1 MTSWQL
7 AFNATTTMLVGQ
19 WITGGVVSTT
29 VTFWLQVL
37 VSPHPSIIC
46 QVWVMDFGQTPLV
59 TRLVEVMSTL
69 VKIPLG
75 GSSRLVQQDE
85 ATGRS
90 NVQVLPH
97 CTVLFVGHITCKQL
111 VGQHPKTVTVWLQL
125 VLSPH
130 PSIICQVLVMA
141 SCGQA
146 PLVTRPVGMISTL
159 VWTPATLL
167 VQQVETV
174 GRSNDQVLP
183 HCTVLLVGHCTCRQL
198 VGQHPKTVTVWLQLV
213 LLPHPSIICQVWV
226 IVSCGQAPLV
236 TKPVEVTSTLVKRPV
251 GVWIRLVQQ
260 VETNGGSNVQVV
272 PHGTVLLVGHC
283 T

>member
-29 VTFWLQVL
+29 VTVWLQVL
-37 VSPHPSIIC
+37 VSPHPSKIR
-46 QVWVMDFGQTPLV
+46 QVWVMSFGQTPLV

-85 ATGRS
+85 AIGRS

-130 PSIICQVLVMA
+130 PSIICQVSVM
-141 SCGQA
+141 
-146 PLVTRPVGMISTL
+146 
-159 VWTPATLL
+159 
-167 VQQVETV
+167 
-174 GRSNDQVLP
+174 
-183 HCTVLLVGHCTCRQL
+183 
-198 VGQHPKTVTVWLQLV
+198 
-213 LLPHPSIICQVWV
+213 
-226 IVSCGQAPLV
+226 VSCGQAPLV
-236 TKPVEVTSTLVKRPV
+236 TTPVEVTSTLVTTPAEVTIPV
-251 GVWIRLVQQ
+251 VQQ
-260 VETNGGSNVQVV
+260 VVA
-272 PHGTVLLVGHC
+272 VG
-283 T
+283 